1 MPVVKATAIWNGCRG
16 AKRGYTLTD
25 RYIVLRDEF
34 DLLAARELEGAL
46 GMEILADPSAKRY
59 NLHGAVGIVTPKGSS
74 ENPSPLELDEL
85 RRLLRAMNNR
95 ISARACQLRSYA
107 GPYRQGPVPPL
118 KPSWLEPIVLETVL
132 GFASWEDLN
141 EPAAPDN
148 LNPASVGAKPQP
160 WRELDGGEGIFPEPL
175 DGTPG

>member
-1 MPVVKATAIWNGCRG
+1 MPVVRTTAIWNGCRG
-16 AKRGYTLTD
+16 AKRSYTSTD

-34 DLLAARELEGAL
+34 DLLAARELEEAL
-46 GMEILADPSAKRY
+46 GLNILMDPPAESY
-59 NLHGAVGIVTPKGSS
+59 NLHKAVGIVIPRGSS
-74 ENPSPLELDEL
+74 QKPSPQDLDEL
-85 RRLLRAMNNR
+85 RRLLRAMNNP

-148 LNPASVGAKPQP
+148 LDPASVGVKLQP
-160 WRELDGGEGIFPEPL
+160 WRELEPL